1 MSGYTPQVLANGWE
15 TMSVE
20 IVHSKLSDK
29 LAVHFAR
36 EIVRGDLAPGQH
48 LRSEPELAA
57 QLGVSKPVI
66 RESLRDLASLGLI
79 RVQHGKRTTVQ
90 EPSEW
95 NVLDPMIQEA
105 FRLEGRG
112 AELALQLYD
121 LRLILE
127 ASSAARAAERA
138 TPEQIAE
145 LTQLAAQLRELAT
158 ASNDPDAFLH
168 VDRMFHDAVARA
180 SANEP
185 LRQVIRN
192 VHVFLTVAW
201 SRTSINDEELEEL
214 AGLHEAIAGAIAAGD
229 SKRAREAMTTHIE
242 QAAGKVMSQF
252 AGPGAVDA
260 VG

>member
-1 MSGYTPQVLANGWE
+1 VT
-15 TMSVE
+15 VE
-20 IVHSKLSDK
+20 IAHSKLSDK

-36 EIVRGDLAPGQH
+36 EIVRGELTPGQQ

-57 QLGVSKPVI
+57 QLGVSKPMI

-138 TPEQIAE
+138 TPEQVAE
-145 LTQLAAQLRELAT
+145 LARLAAQLREFAT
-158 ASNDPDAFLH
+158 VRNDPDAFLR
-168 VDRMFHDAVARA
+168 VDRTFHDAVARA

-192 VHVFLTVAW
+192 VHTFLTVAW
-201 SRTSINDEELEEL
+201 SRTSINEEELEEL
-214 AGLHEAIAGAIAAGD
+214 ADLHEAIAMAIAAGD
-229 SKRAREAMTTHIE
+229 AERAREAMTKHIE
-242 QAAGKVMSQF
+242 RAAGKVMSQF
-252 AGPGAVDA
+252 ADPEAADA
-260 VG
+260 IG